1 MSSYDN
7 TCINKHLKHWFANYH
22 SDSWN
27 WLTAASMFQISAIW
41 YEIYFSI
48 LITSVFKNSFN
59 VLDAQTSHFSLE
71 FDWLFLTWT
80 AIFISFRITSPSVY
94 TKSTHT
100 SKKGVSY
107 SSFALFYF
115 TLKIFLIDN
124 FNDYLSFK
132 SYWNYR
138 PFKSYIIPVHQTAF
152 QFPQKH
158 RTCDD
163 AGVINT
169 ETAKVSADQG
179 LIYIVFIYNLNSWQ
193 CSQTNTKIKTKY
205 DIITTVINIYI
216 WSQSVELVLFIN
228 KSAPFMTNV
237 NCYFLLFDFILYIS
251 RRFDTSTDLYR
262 CVTVRYII
270 MH

>member
-94 TKSTHT
+94 TKKYAHKQERSILFIFCFIFILHWKSSWLIILMIIYLLSLTEIIGPLNRT
-100 SKKGVSY
+100 S
-107 SSFALFYF
+107 
-115 TLKIFLIDN
+115 
-124 FNDYLSFK
+124 YLST
-132 SYWNYR
+132 R
-138 PFKSYIIPVHQTAF
+138 
-152 QFPQKH
+152 
-158 RTCDD
+158 
-163 AGVINT
+163 
-169 ETAKVSADQG
+169 
-179 LIYIVFIYNLNSWQ
+179 
-193 CSQTNTKIKTKY
+193 
-205 DIITTVINIYI
+205 
-216 WSQSVELVLFIN
+216 
-228 KSAPFMTNV
+228 
-237 NCYFLLFDFILYIS
+237 
-251 RRFDTSTDLYR
+251 RRFNFRKNTGHATMQ
-262 CVTVRYII
+262 VW
-270 MH
+270 

>member
-1 MSSYDN
+1 MIVFN
-7 TCINKHLKHWFANYH
+7 L
-22 SDSWN
+22 DSH
-27 WLTAASMFQISAIW
+27 
-41 YEIYFSI
+41 IYFLQNHEPECIYKKYAHKQERSI
-48 LITSVFKNSFN
+48 LFIFCF
-59 VLDAQTSHFSLE
+59 
-71 FDWLFLTWT
+71 
-80 AIFISFRITSPSVY
+80 IFILHW
-94 TKSTHT
+94 KS
-100 SKKGVSY
+100 SW
-107 SSFALFYF
+107 
-115 TLKIFLIDN
+115 LIILMII
-124 FNDYLSFK
+124 YLFK

-169 ETAKVSADQG
+169 ETANLAAKVRADQG